1 MQVHVI
7 KGISFDRVGI
17 YRRYYRQK
25 RTPFDGAGLC
35 GAFAHLQPAST
46 TLNKVPDVNLSPLTV
61 IPHTRVCSG
70 RLRDAMPNPSGSLF
84 NGRHD
89 PAREIALNGQVP
101 LHQKRVHRPV
111 RQKGIAVA

>member
-1 MQVHVI
+1 M
-7 KGISFDRVGI
+7 GL
-17 YRRYYRQK
+17 YRRFYRQENMS
-25 RTPFDGAGLC
+25 FAGAGLRGIGSSSISFNHTEQ
-35 GAFAHLQPAST
+35 GAELQP
-46 TLNKVPDVNLSPLTV
+46 LPRTV
-61 IPHTRVCSG
+61 IQHARIASG
-70 RLRDAMPNPSGSLF
+70 PSRDAMPNPSCSLF